1 MNIDMNLMIGGYY
14 TVTREIGR
22 GSFGIIYEGKHR
34 SNDLARGKK
43 ENEVYA
49 VKLVTLH
56 KNP

>member
-1 MNIDMNLMIGGYY
+1 MNLMIGGYY